1 MMIPSSKHLSYKV
14 LVAKIDDLPNM
25 VKVITLFGF
34 EEIPP
39 LYGL

>member
-1 MMIPSSKHLSYKV
+1 MMIPSSNIFLKV